1 MVLWFQ
7 HNIAISS
14 ATPQNLLCLIIMYLL
29 QSYNILHNNV
39 GVSNKGPNISFS
51 RRNALSK
58 ISFLN
63 FIFQTHLITSSKSYH
78 SMNQRGNASTDTQRM
93 TAVLPLYY

>member
-1 MVLWFQ
+1 
-7 HNIAISS
+7 
-14 ATPQNLLCLIIMYLL
+14 MYLL

-39 GVSNKGPNISFS
+39 RVSNKGPTISFS

-63 FIFQTHLITSSKSYH
+63 FIFQTHLITLSKSYH
-78 SMNQRGNASTDTQRM
+78 SMNQRGNASTDAQRM